1 MTSIVISEH
10 GKVEFAPEPA
20 YPALKEGQ
28 EVSGYL
34 IVEKLKPGGLA
45 DVYKAVHINTAED
58 RAIKAPLSQSW
69 PSTLNINEIFEREA
83 EFLSKLK
90 HRNIV
95 KAFTPFKYQDSTFI
109 PMEYLPH
116 TWYHYISWW
125 QMEKTSVRKRIN
137 ELALDLAGTLDYL
150 HENGIVH
157 GDVTPRNCMTA
168 QTEDDVV
175 LKLIDFGL
183 ADKIY
188 EKPFFKGE
196 KGTDGYILEASN
208 GVVTPAIDMYA
219 YGKTLAYIMLRMQH
233 DFIHCRSMKTIMKRR
248 EDMVGILAENDDV
261 DSNLVSIVNDCT
273 HEDPIRIPSAT
284 EVIEMLAVA

>member
-1 MTSIVISEH
+1 
-10 GKVEFAPEPA
+10 
-20 YPALKEGQ
+20 
-28 EVSGYL
+28 
-34 IVEKLKPGGLA
+34 
-45 DVYKAVHINTAED
+45 
-58 RAIKAPLSQSW
+58 
-69 PSTLNINEIFEREA
+69 
-83 EFLSKLK
+83 
-90 HRNIV
+90 
-95 KAFTPFKYQDSTFI
+95 
-109 PMEYLPH
+109 
-116 TWYHYISWW
+116 
-125 QMEKTSVRKRIN
+125 
-137 ELALDLAGTLDYL
+137 
-150 HENGIVH
+150 
-157 GDVTPRNCMTA
+157 MTA